1 MVVLEEEGRR
11 RRTRKGT
18 VEEVRLKSSSEPIYI
33 AMAAAK
39 KSGKQFFV
47 FQPPLTTVVLRVA
60 WHCDGCRVY
69 EVSIDKEKDTV
80 TVKGKMDANKMAKG
94 LREKLR
100 KPVDIIP
107 EKKDQKEK
115 KDNNGGDSNKK
126 EKEEGGGKGTKGGD
140 KTLKVDQFVIG
151 SGCFHKDE
159 FGHLVDPFHGPHFFS
174 DENPNGCSVM

>member
-1 MVVLEEEGRR
+1 M
-11 RRTRKGT
+11 
-18 VEEVRLKSSSEPIYI
+18 
-33 AMAAAK
+33 
-39 KSGKQFFV
+39 
-47 FQPPLTTVVLRVA
+47 A
-60 WHCDGCRVY
+60 WHCDGCSKRIHKAISSYKGVY
-69 EVSIDKEKDTV
+69 EVSVDKEKDTV

-140 KTLKVDQFVIG
+140 RTLKVDQFVIG